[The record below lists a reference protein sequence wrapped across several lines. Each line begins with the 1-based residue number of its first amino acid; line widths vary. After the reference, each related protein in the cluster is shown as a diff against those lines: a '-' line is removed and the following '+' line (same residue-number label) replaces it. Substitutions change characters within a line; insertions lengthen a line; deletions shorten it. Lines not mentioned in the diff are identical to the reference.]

1 MVPVFQCV
9 AGPTGVIAFHMRT
22 RTEHVHYARTEG
34 AYTAPKRTMN
44 IVKRWLPLG
53 VVVIIIAAIVVYLQE
68 QNLLVGLVFVS
79 YLALWMAFPRSGG
92 NRK

>member
-1 MVPVFQCV
+1 
-9 AGPTGVIAFHMRT
+9 
-22 RTEHVHYARTEG
+22 
-34 AYTAPKRTMN
+34 MN

-68 QNLLVGLVFVS
+68 LHLASATQQNLLVGLVFVS
-79 YLALWMAFPRSGG
+79 YLALWMAFPRSGS